1 MPPHPRKSNA
11 LLPLFAV
18 AVSLLCMAGCGSGP
32 TEDWMATVPDQPDF
46 TFDVKPILSDRCFA
60 CHGPDPTKQK
70 AGLALH
76 TAEGAFRELRE
87 KPGHFAI
94 VPGDPAASEVYRR
107 LVSERP
113 DVVMPPPESHLTTT
127 PYEREVIRR
136 WIEQGA
142 IYQPHWAFT
151 PPRPVAV
158 PEVDDPAAWAE
169 SAIDTFVLAM
179 LTKKGMQ
186 PSPAADKATL
196 LRRVTFDLT
205 GLPPTPE
212 ELAAFVEDDA
222 PVAYEKVVDRL
233 LASPHYGERMASIWL
248 DLSRYADSHGYQDD
262 RPRTMWPWRDWV
274 VSAYNDNL
282 NYRDFVTWQLAGD
295 LLPDPTYAQRL
306 ATGFNRNHP
315 ITQEGGIIPE
325 EYLAEYASD
334 RTHVFGTAF
343 LGLTVECAKCHTH
356 KYDPILH
363 TDYYQLTAFF
373 NNINERGAANG
384 YYDEAPVPN
393 MTIEDPALIERIE
406 GVKAYIARLES
417 TQRELERSRGLP
429 IVHAPEAS
437 AAERLDR
444 GLVAHYRFDENPGKR
459 TRATVPEGE
468 NGWMNYNL
476 PPTFANVEVTTG
488 NSGDALTFDG
498 ENYVSLG
505 LIGDFEHHQ
514 PFSATVW
521 IRHDGRGNT
530 RAIFGKRMDELRH
543 NGYDLVLTTGNKLA
557 FRLSGFWWQPD
568 RYPDDLEA
576 VEVRSVASVPAGA
589 WQSAAVTY
597 DGSGRADGIQ
607 LYLGGRAQEQRTL
620 VDNLR
625 GKTILNGNH
634 FALGNWNQR
643 GKIKGELGG
652 FAGGAIDELRVY
664 DRELSPVEIA
674 LLSRAVTPED
684 LPEASLALDRF
695 APASAHKH
703 MLLHYSDTYRRNVE
717 LLDSLRAVDQS
728 VPSVMIMEERD
739 TVAPTYLRLRGEY
752 DQLGERVERK
762 APSAL
767 PPLPEGAPKDR
778 LGLAQWLFSDDH
790 PLTARVAVNRLWQQ
804 IFGRGLVKTADDFGN
819 QGELPTH
826 PELLDYLALAYRD
839 SGWDTKAMLRTMVL
853 SKTYR
858 QDGRLRPGDHERD
871 GENKWLARGPAGKLT
886 AEMLRDQ
893 ALAASGL
900 LNDEI
905 GGKWVKPYQ
914 PKGLWNEMASEI
926 GEPVYRPSR
935 GADLFRRSLYTYF
948 KRTIP
953 PPDMLTMDAAERT
966 VCTVKRQET
975 STPLQAL
982 LVLNAPLYHEAS
994 HHLARTL
1001 LARNLSGTALIERA
1015 FERIVSRPPNPEER
1029 DILIEMLE
1037 ENRTHYSSEPTAE
1050 PTAAS
1055 LVVSAIFNL
1064 DEAQRK

>member
-1 MPPHPRKSNA
+1 MPW
-11 LLPLFAV
+11 LAV
-18 AVSLLCMAGCGSGP
+18 AVSLLWMTGCGRG
-32 TEDWMATVPDQPDF
+32 TEEDWIAAVPDQPDF
-46 TFDVKPILSDRCFA
+46 TYDVKPILSDRCFT

-76 TAEGAFRELRE
+76 TAEGAFAELSDS
-87 KPGHFAI
+87 PGRFAI

-107 LVSERP
+107 ITSERA
-113 DVVMPPPESHLTTT
+113 DMVMPPPESHLTTDA
-127 PYEREVIRR
+127 YEREVIRR

-142 IYQPHWAFT
+142 TYQPHWAFT
-151 PPRPVAV
+151 APQPVAV
-158 PEVDDPAAWAE
+158 PEVDDANNWAR
-169 SAIDTFVLAM
+169 SPIDKFVLAT
-179 LTKKGMQ
+179 LKRKGME
-186 PSPAADKATL
+186 PSPEADKSTL

-212 ELAAFVEDDA
+212 EIEAFLADNSPDA
-222 PVAYEKVVDRL
+222 YDKVVDRL

-274 VSAYNDNL
+274 VSAYNQNL

-295 LLPDPTYAQRL
+295 LLPDATYAQRL

-393 MTIEDPALIERIE
+393 MPIEDPALVERMD
-406 GVKAYIARLES
+406 GVKQYIARLES
-417 TQRELERSRGLP
+417 TQRELEQSRGVP
-429 IVHAPEAS
+429 TVHAPEES
-437 AAERLDR
+437 AAELLDR
-444 GLVAHYRFDENPGKR
+444 GLIAHYRLDDNRGKR
-459 TRATVPEGE
+459 TLATVPEDGI
-468 NGWMNYNL
+468 GWMNYNL
-476 PPTFANVEVTTG
+476 PPTFADVKVTEG
-488 NSGDALTFDG
+488 KSGDALAFDG

-505 LIGDFEHHQ
+505 LVGDFEHHQ

-521 IRHDGRGNT
+521 IKHNGRGDS

-543 NGYDLVLTTGNKLA
+543 NGYDLVLTGNNKLA
-557 FRLSGFWWQPD
+557 FRLAGYWWQPD
-568 RYPDDLEA
+568 QYPEGLEA
-576 VEVRSVASVPAGA
+576 VEVQSVASVPAGS
-589 WQSAAVTY
+589 WQQVSVTY

-625 GKTILNGNH
+625 GNTILNGNH
-634 FALGNWNQR
+634 FSLGNWNQR
-643 GKIKGELGG
+643 GKIKGALGG
-652 FAGGAIDELRVY
+652 FAGGAIDELRLY

-674 LLSRAVTPED
+674 LLARTTTPED
-684 LPEASLALDRF
+684 YPEGPLSLDRF

-703 MLLHYSDTYRRNVE
+703 KLLHYSDVYRRNVE

-728 VPSVMIMEERD
+728 LPSVMVMEERD

-752 DQLGERVERK
+752 DKLGERVERK

-767 PPLPEGAPKDR
+767 PPLPDDAPKNR
-778 LGLAQWLFSDDH
+778 LGLAQWLFSEEH

-826 PELLDYLALAYRD
+826 PELLDYLALEYRD
-839 SGWDTKAMLRTMVL
+839 GGWDTKAMLRTMVL
-853 SKTYR
+853 SSTYR
-858 QDGRLRPGDHERD
+858 QSGHLRPGDRERD
-871 GENKWLARGPAGKLT
+871 TENKWLARGPAGKLT

-935 GADLFRRSLYTYF
+935 GSDLFRRSLYTYF

-982 LVLNAPLYHEAS
+982 VILNSKLYQEAS
-994 HHLARTL
+994 QHLAQKL
-1001 LARNLSGTALIERA
+1001 LTEEADDNALIERA
-1015 FERIVSRPPNPEER
+1015 FQRIVSRPPRAEEQA
-1029 DILIEMLE
+1029 ILNEMLE
-1037 ENRTHYSSEPTAE
+1037 ENISYFSSDSNDADELV
-1050 PTAAS
+1050 AAS